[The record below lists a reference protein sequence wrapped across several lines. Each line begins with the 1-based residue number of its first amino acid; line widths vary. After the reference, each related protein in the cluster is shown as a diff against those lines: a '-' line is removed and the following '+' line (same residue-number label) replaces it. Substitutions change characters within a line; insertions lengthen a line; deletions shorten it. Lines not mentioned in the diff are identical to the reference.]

1 MLEGLAAP
9 ARLGAAYVLTAVSP
23 CALHPQSKLPLDH
36 LYHYDSMGT
45 GVNV

>member
-1 MLEGLAAP
+1 MQPIFHTCRTPVHL
-9 ARLGAAYVLTAVSP
+9 V
-23 CALHPQSKLPLDH
+23 QNKLPLDH